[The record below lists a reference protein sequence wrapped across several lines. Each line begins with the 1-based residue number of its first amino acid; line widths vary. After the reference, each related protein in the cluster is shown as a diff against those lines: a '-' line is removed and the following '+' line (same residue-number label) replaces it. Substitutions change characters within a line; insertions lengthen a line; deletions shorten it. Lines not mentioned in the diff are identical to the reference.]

1 MCPGSWGRG
10 TKASLADLPNASHTK
25 RFCMA
30 TRQPLPHTHKHT
42 CTRPRPSQ
50 NCIYDGACQKSVAVP
65 AVTVVVTPWPSPR
78 ARHTGQQ
85 QQSPPASPP
94 AVRGPSPQNGF
105 HCSHSTRI
113 SIHEGPS
120 LARPNPARFQPNT
133 TPVHDMGARYE
144 ESLFPESGGVAHS
157 FPPSWSAAGISRLN
171 PCCNS
176 MDIPGTHGNA
186 PNKN

>member
-30 TRQPLPHTHKHT
+30 TRQPLPQTHKHT

-120 LARPNPARFQPNT
+120 LARPNARPFPAQ
-133 TPVHDMGARYE
+133 HHSGARHGRE
-144 ESLFPESGGVAHS
+144 IRGITFSGERWRGSLLSTILERGRHFETEPLLQLDRY
-157 FPPSWSAAGISRLN
+157 SWHTRQ
-171 PCCNS
+171 C
-176 MDIPGTHGNA
+176 T
-186 PNKN
+186 